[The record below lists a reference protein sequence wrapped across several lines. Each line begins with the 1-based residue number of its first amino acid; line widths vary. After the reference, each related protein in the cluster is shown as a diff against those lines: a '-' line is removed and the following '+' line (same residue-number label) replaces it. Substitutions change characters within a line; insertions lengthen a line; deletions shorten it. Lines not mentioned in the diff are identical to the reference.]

1 MASPDVR
8 SDTTTR
14 GTTPNS
20 DTDARDAPSSTGRRP
35 VRSIEVATRSTEAD
49 DEPAAIDAAGSP
61 QSTRTVDANWAA
73 VEAFTNTTLADGPIE
88 VQSEEA
94 AAADPAY
101 VAEAPTPTS
110 RTRLTNF
117 DSPDEYRPTDACGT
131 IPGFS
136 VVTSGGIASASAQ
149 QIATS
154 ATVRRDAPSSAARR
168 VNRDEAQTANST
180 SPGSTTGTS

>member
-20 DTDARDAPSSTGRRP
+20 DTEPRDEPSRTGRRP
-35 VRSIEVATRSTEAD
+35 VRSIEVATRSTEAE
-49 DEPAAIDAAGSP
+49 DEPAAIDAAGSL
-61 QSTRTVDANWAA
+61 QSTRTVEPNSAA

-88 VQSEEA
+88 AHSEEA
-94 AAADPAY
+94 AATDPAY
-101 VAEAPTPTS
+101 VDEAPTPRS

-117 DSPDEYRPTDACGT
+117 ASPDEYRPTDTCAT

-136 VVTSGGIASASAQ
+136 DVTSGGMASARTQ

-154 ATVRRDAPSSAARR
+154 ATVRRDAPSSAVRR
-168 VNRDEAQTANST
+168 VSRDEAQTANST